1 MKDLEMLTTLLD
13 ADSEHLWLTTLFSL
27 ANSIGIEKMLFA
39 LVQNR
44 FAGIESAYLH
54 SNYPSSWR
62 KIYDDKNLFHFDPT
76 VAHCFAN
83 SNPLIWNNSTFT
95 TQRQK
100 VLYEEA
106 AVYGITSGVT
116 LPIHG
121 IHGEVGMLTVVADL
135 ASGARI
141 DNTITHLLP
150 QLALLRDFVTES
162 SRKFVGGGRS
172 KKQSAELTARE
183 LECLKWTMAGKTSWE
198 TAQILKIS
206 EATVN
211 FHLANT
217 RRKLNVTT
225 RRQAI
230 VKAIGLGLLAP

>member
-83 SNPLIWNNSTFT
+83 SNPLIWNKHLSHSVFLDVCESFWEVRS
-95 TQRQK
+95 Q
-100 VLYEEA
+100 VLF
-106 AVYGITSGVT
+106 
-116 LPIHG
+116 
-121 IHGEVGMLTVVADL
+121 
-135 ASGARI
+135 
-141 DNTITHLLP
+141 LLM
-150 QLALLRDFVTES
+150 
-162 SRKFVGGGRS
+162 
-172 KKQSAELTARE
+172 
-183 LECLKWTMAGKTSWE
+183 CC
-198 TAQILKIS
+198 
-206 EATVN
+206 
-211 FHLANT
+211 
-217 RRKLNVTT
+217 
-225 RRQAI
+225 
-230 VKAIGLGLLAP
+230 GLF